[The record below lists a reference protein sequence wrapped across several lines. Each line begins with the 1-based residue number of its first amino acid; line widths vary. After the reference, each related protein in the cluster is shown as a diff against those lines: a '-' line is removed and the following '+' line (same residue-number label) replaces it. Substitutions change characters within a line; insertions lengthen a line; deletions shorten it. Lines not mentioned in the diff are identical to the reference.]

1 MVDLAGKVCVMVEHV
16 WCVCVCVLVSEREI
30 KEDSDEMILLLL
42 VSAPRENRQSG
53 GVGGA
58 GGVLDTPE
66 PLHRGL
72 AVGGFHVKCE

>member
-42 VSAPRENRQSG
+42 VSAPRKNRQWG
-53 GVGGA
+53 GG
-58 GGVLDTPE
+58 TPE

>member
-1 MVDLAGKVCVMVEHV
+1 MCVVCVMV
-16 WCVCVCVLVSEREI
+16 VCVCVLVSEREI

-42 VSAPRENRQSG
+42 VSAPRKNRQWG
-53 GVGGA
+53 GVGCS
-58 GGVLDTPE
+58 TPPE